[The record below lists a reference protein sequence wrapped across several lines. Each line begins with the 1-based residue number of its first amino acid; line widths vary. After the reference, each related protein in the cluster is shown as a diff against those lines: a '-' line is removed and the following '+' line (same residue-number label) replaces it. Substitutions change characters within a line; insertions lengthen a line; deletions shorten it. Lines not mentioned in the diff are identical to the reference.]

1 MPTNPPSL
9 SRPQLAALIVLIL
22 GVVVCCM
29 HLIVISGG
37 GASGRDELMFHAGIA
52 AAALA
57 LGIGMSAIIVGI
69 ESLQQ
74 RQPVLPSELVEA
86 LSAIHRSIT
95 HLTTIIQKAQGVSST
110 PNAPTPHPAPE
121 AFPRDT
127 FERISLLLEDI
138 RELSMMN
145 EPQRQSA
152 YRQHVELQKQEA
164 LGQVAKL
171 IQDQQWGQAHQL
183 LQRMEA
189 QFINDA
195 EVAQARQQL
204 DSARGAVEAE
214 VFGQTRQRVES
225 LMTGSSWDQALIV
238 SQRFADDFPTHAGG
252 QELLHRV
259 VKERD
264 LFRESAV
271 GRLNHEIRVEI
282 DNRNWRQALSLARN
296 LIEMYPDHPRTHLI
310 RQQLKTIEDN
320 AEIEERQEQEVR
332 IQELLRARRFQEA
345 IDLAEELID
354 RYPNSPQAESLEKL
368 LPQMRDMM
376 HGVTED
382 DDEVLI
388 GRGTMA

>member
-1 MPTNPPSL
+1 MIVKRRASL
-9 SRPQLAALIVLIL
+9 SLPQIAA
-22 GVVVCCM
+22 GVVLVLGIIISCM
-29 HLIVISGG
+29 HVIVIAGG
-37 GASGRDELMFHAGIA
+37 GVGGHDELMYHVGVAAGAMAAGI
-52 AAALA
+52 
-57 LGIGMSAIIVGI
+57 GISAIIAG
-69 ESLQQ
+69 LDALLH
-74 RQPVLPSELVEA
+74 RQPMLPTELVEA
-86 LSAIHRSIT
+86 LGAIHRSIT
-95 HLTTIIQKAQGVSST
+95 HLTTTVQKTQLGAPATTTPAQSVSD
-110 PNAPTPHPAPE
+110 AL
-121 AFPRDT
+121 PRET
-127 FERISLLLEDI
+127 FERIGMLLEDI

-145 EPQRQSA
+145 DVQRQSA

-171 IQDQQWGQAHQL
+171 ISDQQWGQAHQL
-183 LQRMEA
+183 IQRMEA

-195 EVAQARQQL
+195 QVAQARRQL
-204 DSARGAVEAE
+204 DLARGAVVTE
-214 VFGQTRQRVES
+214 VYGQTSQRVES

-238 SQRFADDFPTHAGG
+238 AQRFADDFPTHAGG
-252 QELLHRV
+252 QELLQRV

-271 GRLNHEIRVEI
+271 GRLNHEIRAEI

-296 LIEMYPDHPRTHLI
+296 LIEMYADHPRTHLI

-345 IDLAEELID
+345 IDLAEEMID
-354 RYPNSPQAESLEKL
+354 RYPNSPQAETLEKL

-376 HGVTED
+376 HSAADD
-382 DDEVLI
+382 DDEILI